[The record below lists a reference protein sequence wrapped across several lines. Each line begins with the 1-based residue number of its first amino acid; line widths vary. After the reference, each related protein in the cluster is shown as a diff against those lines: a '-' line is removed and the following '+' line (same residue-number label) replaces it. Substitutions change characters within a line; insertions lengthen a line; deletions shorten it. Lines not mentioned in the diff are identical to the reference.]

1 VDEVIFLEVLE
12 GDSVQARHKLDRLP
26 VTVGRGYA
34 NDVILDD
41 PKVSAEHILLE
52 RREDGAVVLRDVGSV
67 NGTFRVAPWAP
78 LKEDLVLTPDARVSV
93 GDTVLRFRPRSF
105 AVEDTLV
112 NEAPAAPQ
120 ERLFE
125 RPRAFA
131 LTMQALV
138 AVCFITERMTQF
150 RKTDWGDLFLSS
162 VLPVGFAFL
171 WAGGWALASRIAR
184 RSFHFRVH
192 ATIGAMVLL
201 GITLTPPVFAL
212 LSFSFSLGSWLSFV
226 HTLATLGLLGWGV
239 YWHLRYVTRWRGQRL
254 VRGIVIA
261 SAGVLVLINVTEL
274 LGNEDFSESLEFPRS
289 LLPPVLRVA
298 PAHSVDSF
306 FEEMKP
312 LETKVD
318 ALTKK
323 EG

>member
-26 VTVGRGYA
+26 VTVGRGYG
-34 NDVILDD
+34 NDIILDD
-41 PKVSAEHILLE
+41 PKVSAEHLRLE

-67 NGTFRVAPWAP
+67 NGTFRVDPWAP

-105 AVEDTLV
+105 VVEDTVV

-131 LTMQALV
+131 LAMQGLV
-138 AVCFITERMTQF
+138 ALSFITERMTQF

-162 VLPVGFAFL
+162 VLPVGLAFL

-184 RSFHFRVH
+184 RNFYFRVH
-192 ATIGAMVLL
+192 ATIGALVLL
-201 GITLTPPVFAL
+201 GFTLAPPLFAF

-226 HTLATLGLLGWGV
+226 RTLAILALAGWGL

-261 SAGVLVLINVTEL
+261 SVGVLVLTNVTAL
-274 LGNEDFSESLEFPRS
+274 LGNEDFSDALEFPRS
-289 LLPPVLRVA
+289 LLPPALRVA
-298 PAHSVDSF
+298 PAHSMDSF
-306 FEEMKP
+306 FEEVTP
-312 LETKVD
+312 LEKKVD
-318 ALTKK
+318 ALTK
-323 EG
+323 EN